1 MSVQVY
7 RCQRSLEGT
16 VWSSISDITNSSF
29 VSSLFIHIFITC
41 LSQCWQ
47 WNMNLHVSISSH
59 FSMPVFYM
67 NEEMQSSRMVWLSP
81 GCCPTLSALPCTLMS
96 SHDFKSHSNTA
107 NWRTPT
113 SSTDLVSSYR
123 QTHNYCLHSD
133 ASTSQARCGKEECPF
148 FHAQGAVNCFKAVVW
163 PTIIPHLPVPM
174 TPTILTTAKSKTKST
189 TFFLLRFSFTMLH
202 ILSTPMNFTFKMY
215 P

>member
-16 VWSSISDITNSSF
+16 VWSVSSDITNSSF
-29 VSSLFIHIFITC
+29 ASSFFIHIFITC

-81 GCCPTLSALPCTLMS
+81 GCCQNLSTLP
-96 SHDFKSHSNTA
+96 
-107 NWRTPT
+107 
-113 SSTDLVSSYR
+113 
-123 QTHNYCLHSD
+123 CLHSWVHMIL
-133 ASTSQARCGKEECPF
+133 KP
-148 FHAQGAVNCFKAVVW
+148 
-163 PTIIPHLPVPM
+163 
-174 TPTILTTAKSKTKST
+174 TPTLLIEGLLLPAQTLYFPIDKHIITVFTQMPQHLKHDVVKKNAFFSRSMCCKLFQSSCLTHYNPSPSST
-189 TFFLLRFSFTMLH
+189 YDTYH
-202 ILSTPMNFTFKMY
+202 PHNCQV
-215 P
+215 